1 MCLKV
6 ISEDR
11 AIKGIFKPFNLLSN
25 LFGYNSSH
33 IEHGQEESDA
43 EGHSPGVELCGQTE
57 MSQQG
62 SEKMTFGC

>member
-1 MCLKV
+1 M
-6 ISEDR
+6 
-11 AIKGIFKPFNLLSN
+11 FKCHFRRQSRGFFRPFNVWSN

-43 EGHSPGVELCGQTE
+43 EGHSPGVELCGQTG

-62 SEKMTFGC
+62 SGDQK